1 MPPRKTIFAKSLPM
15 HRFPFP
21 LRFSIPGI
29 LLVFGSV
36 LGLVS
41 FQREVSQS
49 FSRTETIIRQQAE
62 FSASQT
68 ATLLEYLYRTA
79 QGKGADLAIA
89 QIAPAPNLRLALLC
103 DEQER
108 VLLSTRF
115 ELQNR
120 LVSNTLAAPSLSAIK
135 EVQQTQS
142 KQVSFSDDRQT
153 LKAIYPVFLGASPG
167 EILPSRVG
175 VLLLEY
181 DLSSLKA
188 QAYNDALERSLTYSV
203 ALAVLCSIL
212 WFFFYKTLNL
222 RVAKLVAASNSLA
235 QGNLEVR
242 ANLKGSDELSQI
254 SIAFDQMAEE
264 VQKTTETLRQNEEL
278 KQALHKLKQTQSQ
291 LIQAEKMSSLGQL
304 VAGVAHE
311 INNPVNFIH
320 GNLNYVHDYTQD
332 LLNIVDLYQ
341 QHSPIRSPEIAEKT
355 EEIDLD
361 FLAKDLPKI
370 LASMKVGTERIR
382 EIVLG
387 LRNFSRHDEAELK
400 KVDIH
405 EGIDSTLLLLQHRL
419 KGERTSPN
427 IEIIKDYGNL
437 PKIECYAGPLNQVF
451 MNIINN
457 SIDALSEATGNEKGQ
472 ILIRTSINESD
483 WVVVAIADNGS
494 GMPQEVQQRIF
505 DPFFTT
511 KPVGKGT
518 GLGLSISYQLV
529 VEKHNGQLKC
539 ISAPGEGAQF
549 IIEIPV
555 RQKSREA
562 AKMGE

>member
-1 MPPRKTIFAKSLPM
+1 MP
-15 HRFPFP
+15 RFPFP

-29 LLVFGSV
+29 LLLFGSV

-49 FSRTETIIRQQAE
+49 FSRTETSIRQQAE

-79 QGKGADLAIA
+79 QGKGAHLAIA

-103 DEQER
+103 DENER

-120 LVSNTLAAPSLSAIK
+120 LISNTLAAPSLSAIK
-135 EVQQTQS
+135 QVQQTQS
-142 KQVSFSDDRQT
+142 KQVIFSDARQT

-167 EILPSRVG
+167 EIVPSRVG

-222 RVAKLVAASNSLA
+222 RVAKLVATSNSLA

-254 SIAFDQMAEE
+254 SIAFDRMAEE
-264 VQKTTETLRQNEEL
+264 VQKNTETLRQNEEL
-278 KQALHKLKQTQSQ
+278 KQALHKLKQTQAQ
-291 LIQAEKMSSLGQL
+291 LIHAEKMSSLGQL

-320 GNLNYVHDYTQD
+320 GNLLYVNDYTQD
-332 LLNIVDLYQ
+332 LLSLVHLYQ
-341 QHSPIRSPEIAEKT
+341 QHYPNPVREIVEQT
-355 EEIDLD
+355 EEMDWE
-361 FLAKDLPKI
+361 FLADDLPKM
-370 LASMKVGTERIR
+370 LASMKVGSERIR
-382 EIVLG
+382 QIVLS
-387 LRNFSRHDEAELK
+387 LRNFARHDESELK

-405 EGIDSTLLLLQHRL
+405 EGIDSTLLILQHRL
-419 KGERTSPN
+419 NGERDSPS
-427 IEIIKDYGNL
+427 IEIIKNYGNL
-437 PKIECYAGPLNQVF
+437 PKIECYAGQLNQVF

-472 ILIRTSINESD
+472 IWIRTSINESD

-494 GMPQEVQQRIF
+494 GMNQEIQQRIF

-539 ISAPGEGAQF
+539 ISAPGEGAHF

-562 AKMGE
+562 GKMGE

>member
-1 MPPRKTIFAKSLPM
+1 M

-79 QGKGADLAIA
+79 QGKGAHLAIA

-103 DEQER
+103 DENER

-115 ELQNR
+115 DLQNR
-120 LVSNTLAAPSLSAIK
+120 LISNTLAASSLSAIK

-142 KQVSFSDDRQT
+142 KQVIFSDDRQT
-153 LKAIYPVFLGASPG
+153 LRAIYPVLLGASPG
-167 EILPSRVG
+167 EILPSRVA

-222 RVAKLVAASNSLA
+222 RVGKLVAASNSLA

-254 SIAFDQMAEE
+254 SIAFDRMAEE
-264 VQKTTETLRQNEEL
+264 VQKNTETLRQNEEL
-278 KQALHKLKQTQSQ
+278 KQALDKLKQTQAQ
-291 LIQAEKMSSLGQL
+291 LIHAEKMSSLGQL

-320 GNLNYVHDYTQD
+320 GNLLYVNDYTQD
-332 LLNIVDLYQ
+332 LLSLVHLYQ
-341 QHSPIRSPEIAEKT
+341 QHYPNPVCEIVEQT
-355 EEIDLD
+355 EEMEWE
-361 FLAKDLPKI
+361 FLADDLPKM
-370 LASMKVGTERIR
+370 LASMKVGSERIR
-382 EIVLG
+382 QIVLS
-387 LRNFSRHDEAELK
+387 LRNFARHDESELK

-405 EGIDSTLLLLQHRL
+405 EGIDSTLLILKHRL
-419 KGERTSPN
+419 NGERDSPS
-427 IEIIKDYGNL
+427 IEIIKAYGNL
-437 PKIECYAGPLNQVF
+437 PKIECYAGQLNQAF

-457 SIDALSEATGNEKGQ
+457 SIDALSEATGNEKKQ
-472 ILIRTSINESD
+472 IFIRTSINESD

-494 GMPQEVQQRIF
+494 GMNQEIQQRIF

-562 AKMGE
+562 GKMGE

>member
-1 MPPRKTIFAKSLPM
+1 MPPGKTIFAKSLPM

-79 QGKGADLAIA
+79 QGKGAHLAIA

-103 DEQER
+103 DENER

-115 ELQNR
+115 DLQNR
-120 LVSNTLAAPSLSAIK
+120 LISNTLAASSLSAIK

-142 KQVSFSDDRQT
+142 KQVIFSDDRQT
-153 LKAIYPVFLGASPG
+153 LRAIYPVLLGASPG
-167 EILPSRVG
+167 EILPSRVA

-222 RVAKLVAASNSLA
+222 RVGKLVAASNSLA

-254 SIAFDQMAEE
+254 SIAFDRMAEE
-264 VQKTTETLRQNEEL
+264 VQKNTETLRQNEEL
-278 KQALHKLKQTQSQ
+278 KQALDKLKQTQAQ
-291 LIQAEKMSSLGQL
+291 LIHAEKMSSLGQL

-320 GNLNYVHDYTQD
+320 GNLLYVNDYTQD
-332 LLNIVDLYQ
+332 LLSLVHLYQ
-341 QHSPIRSPEIAEKT
+341 QHYPNPVREIVEQT
-355 EEIDLD
+355 EEMEWE
-361 FLAKDLPKI
+361 FLADDLPKM
-370 LASMKVGTERIR
+370 LASMKVGSERIR
-382 EIVLG
+382 QIVLS
-387 LRNFSRHDEAELK
+387 LRNFARHDESELK

-405 EGIDSTLLLLQHRL
+405 EGIDSTLLILKHRL
-419 KGERTSPN
+419 NGERDSPS
-427 IEIIKDYGNL
+427 IEIIKAYGNL
-437 PKIECYAGPLNQVF
+437 PKIECYAGQLNQAF

-457 SIDALSEATGNEKGQ
+457 SIDALSEATGNEKKQ
-472 ILIRTSINESD
+472 IFIRTSINGSD

-494 GMPQEVQQRIF
+494 GMNQEIQQRIF

-539 ISAPGEGAQF
+539 ISAPGEGAHF

-562 AKMGE
+562 GKMGE

>member
-1 MPPRKTIFAKSLPM
+1 MPPGKTIFAKSLPM

-79 QGKGADLAIA
+79 QGKGAHLAIA

-103 DEQER
+103 DENER

-115 ELQNR
+115 DLQNR
-120 LVSNTLAAPSLSAIK
+120 LISNTLAASSLSAIK

-142 KQVSFSDDRQT
+142 KQVIFSDDRQT
-153 LKAIYPVFLGASPG
+153 LRAIYPVLLGASPG
-167 EILPSRVG
+167 EILPSRVA

-222 RVAKLVAASNSLA
+222 RVGKLVAASNSLA

-254 SIAFDQMAEE
+254 SIAFDRMAEE
-264 VQKTTETLRQNEEL
+264 VQKNTETLRQNEEL
-278 KQALHKLKQTQSQ
+278 KQALDKLKQTQAQ
-291 LIQAEKMSSLGQL
+291 LIHAEKMSSLGQL

-320 GNLNYVHDYTQD
+320 GNLLYVNDYTQD
-332 LLNIVDLYQ
+332 LLSLVHLYQ
-341 QHSPIRSPEIAEKT
+341 QHYPNPVREIIEQT
-355 EEIDLD
+355 EEMEWE
-361 FLAKDLPKI
+361 FLADDLPKM
-370 LASMKVGTERIR
+370 LASMKVGSERIR
-382 EIVLG
+382 QIVLS
-387 LRNFSRHDEAELK
+387 LRNFARHDESELK

-405 EGIDSTLLLLQHRL
+405 EGIDSTLLILKHRL
-419 KGERTSPN
+419 NGERDSPS
-427 IEIIKDYGNL
+427 IEIIKAYGNL
-437 PKIECYAGPLNQVF
+437 PKIECYAGQLNQAF

-457 SIDALSEATGNEKGQ
+457 SIDALSEATGNEKKQ
-472 ILIRTSINESD
+472 IFIRTSINESD

-494 GMPQEVQQRIF
+494 GMNQEIQRRIF

-562 AKMGE
+562 GKMGE

>member
-29 LLVFGSV
+29 LLLFGSV

-103 DEQER
+103 DENER

-120 LVSNTLAAPSLSAIK
+120 LVSNILAAPSLSAIK
-135 EVQQTQS
+135 QVQQTQS
-142 KQVSFSDDRQT
+142 KQVIFSDTRQT
-153 LKAIYPVFLGASPG
+153 LKAIYPVFLEATQG

-222 RVAKLVAASNSLA
+222 RVAKLVAASNNLA

-278 KQALHKLKQTQSQ
+278 KQALHKLKQTQAQ
-291 LIQAEKMSSLGQL
+291 LIHAEKMSSLGQL

-320 GNLNYVHDYTQD
+320 GNLSYVNDYTQD
-332 LLNIVDLYQ
+332 LLNIIYLYQ
-341 QHSPIRSPEIAEKT
+341 QHSPNPSPEIAEKT

-361 FLAKDLPKI
+361 FLAKDLPKM

-382 EIVLG
+382 QIVLG

-419 KGERTSPN
+419 KGEIDSPRL
-427 IEIIKDYGNL
+427 EIIKNYGNL
-437 PKIECYAGPLNQVF
+437 PNVECYAGQLNQVF
-451 MNIINN
+451 MNLINN
-457 SIDALSEATGNEKGQ
+457 SIDALSEARGNDKRQ
-472 ILIRTSINESD
+472 ILIRTSVNESD
-483 WVVVAIADNGS
+483 CVVVAIADNGS

-518 GLGLSISYQLV
+518 GLGLSISYQIV

>member
-1 MPPRKTIFAKSLPM
+1 M

-79 QGKGADLAIA
+79 QGKGAHLAIA

-115 ELQNR
+115 DLQNR
-120 LVSNTLAAPSLSAIK
+120 LISNTLAASSLSAIK

-142 KQVSFSDDRQT
+142 KQVIFSDDRQT
-153 LKAIYPVFLGASPG
+153 LRAIYPVLLGASPG
-167 EILPSRVG
+167 EILPSRVA

-222 RVAKLVAASNSLA
+222 RVGKLVAASNSLA

-254 SIAFDQMAEE
+254 SIAFDRMAEE
-264 VQKTTETLRQNEEL
+264 VQKNTETLRQNEEL
-278 KQALHKLKQTQSQ
+278 KQALDKLKQTQAQ
-291 LIQAEKMSSLGQL
+291 LIHAEKMSSLGQL

-320 GNLNYVHDYTQD
+320 GNLLYVNDYTQD
-332 LLNIVDLYQ
+332 LLSLVHLYQ
-341 QHSPIRSPEIAEKT
+341 QHYPNPVREIVEQT
-355 EEIDLD
+355 EEMEWE
-361 FLAKDLPKI
+361 FLADDLPKM
-370 LASMKVGTERIR
+370 LASMKVGSERIR
-382 EIVLG
+382 QIVLS
-387 LRNFSRHDEAELK
+387 LRNFARHDESELK

-405 EGIDSTLLLLQHRL
+405 EGIDSTLLILKHRL
-419 KGERTSPN
+419 NGERDSPS
-427 IEIIKDYGNL
+427 IEIIKAYGNL
-437 PKIECYAGPLNQVF
+437 PKIECYAGQLNQAF

-457 SIDALSEATGNEKGQ
+457 SIDALSEATGNEKKQ
-472 ILIRTSINESD
+472 IFIRTSINESD

-494 GMPQEVQQRIF
+494 GMNQEIQQRIF

-562 AKMGE
+562 GKMGE

>member
-1 MPPRKTIFAKSLPM
+1 M

-79 QGKGADLAIA
+79 QGKGAHLAIA

-103 DEQER
+103 DENER

-115 ELQNR
+115 DLQNR
-120 LVSNTLAAPSLSAIK
+120 LISNTLAASSLSAIK

-142 KQVSFSDDRQT
+142 KQVIFWDDRQT
-153 LKAIYPVFLGASPG
+153 LRAIYPVLLGASPG
-167 EILPSRVG
+167 EILPSRVA

-222 RVAKLVAASNSLA
+222 RVGKLVAASNSLA

-254 SIAFDQMAEE
+254 SIAFDRMAEE
-264 VQKTTETLRQNEEL
+264 VQKNTETLRQNEEL
-278 KQALHKLKQTQSQ
+278 KQALDKLKQTQAQ
-291 LIQAEKMSSLGQL
+291 LIHAEKMSSLGQL

-320 GNLNYVHDYTQD
+320 GNLLYVNDYTQD
-332 LLNIVDLYQ
+332 LLSLVHLYQ
-341 QHSPIRSPEIAEKT
+341 QHYPNPVREIVEQT
-355 EEIDLD
+355 EEMEWE
-361 FLAKDLPKI
+361 FLADDLPKM
-370 LASMKVGTERIR
+370 LASMKVGSERIR
-382 EIVLG
+382 QIVLS
-387 LRNFSRHDEAELK
+387 LRNFARHDESELK

-405 EGIDSTLLLLQHRL
+405 EGIDSTLLILKHRL
-419 KGERTSPN
+419 NGERDSPS
-427 IEIIKDYGNL
+427 IEIIKAYGNL
-437 PKIECYAGPLNQVF
+437 PKIECYAGQLNQAF

-457 SIDALSEATGNEKGQ
+457 SIDALSEATGNEKKQ
-472 ILIRTSINESD
+472 IFIRTSINESD

-494 GMPQEVQQRIF
+494 GMNQEIQQRIF

-562 AKMGE
+562 GKMGE

>member
-29 LLVFGSV
+29 LLLFGSV

-103 DEQER
+103 DEKER

-115 ELQNR
+115 DLQNR
-120 LVSNTLAAPSLSAIK
+120 LVSNTLAASSLSAIK

-153 LKAIYPVFLGASPG
+153 LRAIYPVFLGASPG

-222 RVAKLVAASNSLA
+222 RVARLVAASNSLA

-264 VQKTTETLRQNEEL
+264 VQKNTETLRQNEEL
-278 KQALHKLKQTQSQ
+278 KQALHKLKQTQAQ
-291 LIQAEKMSSLGQL
+291 LIHSEKMSSLGQL

-320 GNLNYVHDYTQD
+320 GNLLYVNDYTQD
-332 LLNIVDLYQ
+332 LLSLVHLYQ
-341 QHSPIRSPEIAEKT
+341 QHYPNPVREIVEQT
-355 EEIDLD
+355 EEMDWE
-361 FLAKDLPKI
+361 FLADDLPKM
-370 LASMKVGTERIR
+370 LASMKVGSERIR
-382 EIVLG
+382 QIVLG
-387 LRNFSRHDEAELK
+387 LRNFSRHDEADLK

-419 KGERTSPN
+419 KGDRASQN

-437 PKIECYAGPLNQVF
+437 PKIECYAGQLNQVF

-494 GMPQEVQQRIF
+494 GMNQEIQQRIF

-562 AKMGE
+562 GKMGE

>member
-15 HRFPFP
+15 PRFPFP

-29 LLVFGSV
+29 LLLFGSV

-49 FSRTETIIRQQAE
+49 FSRTETSIRQQAE

-79 QGKGADLAIA
+79 QGKGAHLAIA

-103 DEQER
+103 DENER

-120 LVSNTLAAPSLSAIK
+120 LISNTLAAPSLSAIK
-135 EVQQTQS
+135 QVQQTQS
-142 KQVSFSDDRQT
+142 KQVIFSDARQT

-167 EILPSRVG
+167 EIVPSRVG

-222 RVAKLVAASNSLA
+222 RVAKLVATSNSLA

-254 SIAFDQMAEE
+254 SIAFDRMAEE
-264 VQKTTETLRQNEEL
+264 VQKNTETLRQNEEL
-278 KQALHKLKQTQSQ
+278 KQALHKLKQTQAQ
-291 LIQAEKMSSLGQL
+291 LIHAEKMSSLGQL

-320 GNLNYVHDYTQD
+320 GNLLYVNDYTQD
-332 LLNIVDLYQ
+332 LLSLVHLYQ
-341 QHSPIRSPEIAEKT
+341 QHYPNPVREIVEQT
-355 EEIDLD
+355 EEMDWE
-361 FLAKDLPKI
+361 FLADDLPKM
-370 LASMKVGTERIR
+370 LASMKVGSERIR
-382 EIVLG
+382 QIVLS
-387 LRNFSRHDEAELK
+387 LRNFARHDESELK

-405 EGIDSTLLLLQHRL
+405 EGIDSTLLILQHRL
-419 KGERTSPN
+419 NGERDSPS

-437 PKIECYAGPLNQVF
+437 PKIECYAGQLNQVF

-472 ILIRTSINESD
+472 IWIRTSINESD

-494 GMPQEVQQRIF
+494 GMNQEIQQRIF

-539 ISAPGEGAQF
+539 ISAPGEGAHF

-562 AKMGE
+562 GKMGE

>member
-29 LLVFGSV
+29 LLLFGSV

-49 FSRTETIIRQQAE
+49 FSRTETSIRQQAE

-79 QGKGADLAIA
+79 QGKGAHLAIA

-103 DEQER
+103 DENER

-115 ELQNR
+115 DLQNR
-120 LVSNTLAAPSLSAIK
+120 LVSNTLAASSLSAIK

-142 KQVSFSDDRQT
+142 KQVIFSDARQT

-254 SIAFDQMAEE
+254 SIAFDRMAEE
-264 VQKTTETLRQNEEL
+264 VQKNTETLRQNEEL
-278 KQALHKLKQTQSQ
+278 KQALHKLKHTQAQ
-291 LIQAEKMSSLGQL
+291 LIHAEKMSSLGQL

-320 GNLNYVHDYTQD
+320 GNLLYVNDYTQD
-332 LLNIVDLYQ
+332 LLSLVHLYQ
-341 QHSPIRSPEIAEKT
+341 QHYPNPVREIVEQT
-355 EEIDLD
+355 EEMDWE
-361 FLAKDLPKI
+361 FLADDLPKM
-370 LASMKVGTERIR
+370 LASMKVGSERIR
-382 EIVLG
+382 QIVLS
-387 LRNFSRHDEAELK
+387 LRNFARHDESELK

-405 EGIDSTLLLLQHRL
+405 EGIDSTLLILQHRL
-419 KGERTSPN
+419 NGERDSPS

-437 PKIECYAGPLNQVF
+437 PKIECYAGQLNQVF

-494 GMPQEVQQRIF
+494 GMNQEIQQRIF

-539 ISAPGEGAQF
+539 ISAPGEGAHF

-562 AKMGE
+562 GKMGE

>member
-29 LLVFGSV
+29 LLLFGSV

-49 FSRTETIIRQQAE
+49 FSRTETSIRQQAE

-79 QGKGADLAIA
+79 QGKGAHLAIA

-103 DEQER
+103 DEKER

-115 ELQNR
+115 DLQNR
-120 LVSNTLAAPSLSAIK
+120 LISNTLAAPSLSALK

-142 KQVSFSDDRQT
+142 KQVIFSDARQT
-153 LKAIYPVFLGASPG
+153 LRAIYPVFLEASPG

-188 QAYNDALERSLTYSV
+188 QAYRDALERSLTYSV

-222 RVAKLVAASNSLA
+222 RVGKLVAASNSLA

-278 KQALHKLKQTQSQ
+278 KQALHKLKQTQAQ
-291 LIQAEKMSSLGQL
+291 LIHAEKMSSLGQL

-320 GNLNYVHDYTQD
+320 GNLLYVNDYTQD
-332 LLNIVDLYQ
+332 LLSLVHLYQ
-341 QHSPIRSPEIAEKT
+341 QHYPNPVREIVEQT
-355 EEIDLD
+355 EEMDWE
-361 FLAKDLPKI
+361 FLADDLPKM
-370 LASMKVGTERIR
+370 LASMKVGSERIR
-382 EIVLG
+382 QIVLS
-387 LRNFSRHDEAELK
+387 LRNFARHDESELK

-405 EGIDSTLLLLQHRL
+405 EGIDSTLLILQHRL
-419 KGERTSPN
+419 NGERDSPS

-437 PKIECYAGPLNQVF
+437 PKIECYAGQLNQVF

-494 GMPQEVQQRIF
+494 GMSQEIQQRIF

-539 ISAPGEGAQF
+539 ISAPGEGTQF

-555 RQKSREA
+555 QQKSREA
-562 AKMGE
+562 RKMGE

>member
-1 MPPRKTIFAKSLPM
+1 MS
-15 HRFPFP
+15 RFPFP

-41 FQREVSQS
+41 FQREVSHS

-79 QGKGADLAIA
+79 QGNGADLAIA

-103 DEQER
+103 DENER

-115 ELQNR
+115 DLQNR

-135 EVQQTQS
+135 QVQQIQS

-153 LKAIYPVFLGASPG
+153 LWAIYPVLLEASPG

-181 DLSSLKA
+181 DLSALKA

-254 SIAFDQMAEE
+254 SIAFDRMAEE

-278 KQALHKLKQTQSQ
+278 KQALHKLKQTQAQ

-320 GNLNYVHDYTQD
+320 GNLNYVNDYTQD

-341 QHSPIRSPEIAEKT
+341 QHSPNRSTEIAEKT

-361 FLAKDLPKI
+361 FLAKDLPKM

-419 KGERTSPN
+419 KGDRVSPT

-437 PKIECYAGPLNQVF
+437 PKIECYAGQLNQVF

-457 SIDALSEATGNEKGQ
+457 SIDALSEATGKEKGQ
-472 ILIRTSINESD
+472 IWIRTSVNESD

-555 RQKSREA
+555 QQKSIKA
-562 AKMGE
+562 GQMGE

>member
-1 MPPRKTIFAKSLPM
+1 MPPGKTIFAKSLPM

-79 QGKGADLAIA
+79 QGKGAHLAIA

-103 DEQER
+103 DENER

-115 ELQNR
+115 DLQNR
-120 LVSNTLAAPSLSAIK
+120 LISNTLAASSLSAIK

-142 KQVSFSDDRQT
+142 KQVIFSDDRQT
-153 LKAIYPVFLGASPG
+153 LRAIYPVLLGASPG
-167 EILPSRVG
+167 EILPSRVA

-222 RVAKLVAASNSLA
+222 RVGKLVAASNSLA

-254 SIAFDQMAEE
+254 SIAFDRMAEE
-264 VQKTTETLRQNEEL
+264 VQKNTETLRQNEEL
-278 KQALHKLKQTQSQ
+278 KQALDKLKQTQAQ
-291 LIQAEKMSSLGQL
+291 LIHAEKMSSLGQL

-320 GNLNYVHDYTQD
+320 GNLLYVNDYTQD
-332 LLNIVDLYQ
+332 LLSLVHLYQ
-341 QHSPIRSPEIAEKT
+341 QHYPNPVREIVEQT
-355 EEIDLD
+355 EEMEWE
-361 FLAKDLPKI
+361 FLADDLPKM
-370 LASMKVGTERIR
+370 LASMKVGSERIR
-382 EIVLG
+382 QIVLS
-387 LRNFSRHDEAELK
+387 LRNFARHDESELK

-405 EGIDSTLLLLQHRL
+405 EGIDSTLLILKHRL
-419 KGERTSPN
+419 NGERDSPS
-427 IEIIKDYGNL
+427 IEIIKAYGNL
-437 PKIECYAGPLNQVF
+437 PKIECYAGQLNQAF

-457 SIDALSEATGNEKGQ
+457 SIDALSEATGNEKKQ
-472 ILIRTSINESD
+472 IFIRTSINESD

-494 GMPQEVQQRIF
+494 GMNQEIQQRIF

-562 AKMGE
+562 GKMGE

>member
-21 LRFSIPGI
+21 VRFSIPGI
-29 LLVFGSV
+29 LLLFGSV

-49 FSRTETIIRQQAE
+49 FSRTEMSIRQQAE

-103 DEQER
+103 DENER

-115 ELQNR
+115 DLQNR
-120 LVSNTLAAPSLSAIK
+120 LVSNTLAASSLSAIK

-142 KQVSFSDDRQT
+142 KQVIFSDARQT

-222 RVAKLVAASNSLA
+222 RVAKLVATSNSLA

-254 SIAFDQMAEE
+254 SIAFDRMAEE
-264 VQKTTETLRQNEEL
+264 VQKNTETLRQNEEL
-278 KQALHKLKQTQSQ
+278 KQALHKLKQTQAQ
-291 LIQAEKMSSLGQL
+291 LIHAEKMSSLGQL

-320 GNLNYVHDYTQD
+320 GNLLYVNDYTQD
-332 LLNIVDLYQ
+332 LLSLVHLYQ
-341 QHSPIRSPEIAEKT
+341 QHYPNPVREIVEQT
-355 EEIDLD
+355 EEMDWE
-361 FLAKDLPKI
+361 FLADDLPKM
-370 LASMKVGTERIR
+370 LASMKVGSERIR
-382 EIVLG
+382 QIVLS
-387 LRNFSRHDEAELK
+387 LRNFARHDESELK

-405 EGIDSTLLLLQHRL
+405 EGIDSTLLILQHRL
-419 KGERTSPN
+419 NGERDSPS

-437 PKIECYAGPLNQVF
+437 PKIECYAGQLNQVF

-457 SIDALSEATGNEKGQ
+457 SIDALSEATGNEKEQ

-494 GMPQEVQQRIF
+494 GMNQEIQQRIF

-562 AKMGE
+562 RKMGE